1 MTLKL
6 HTVRNATA
14 GGAILLS
21 YALSAHAAAPEKLEE
36 IIVTASKR
44 TERLREV
51 AGSVVVETGAALEA
65 RGARDAE
72 DLVKTTPGV
81 IMNKLGPAER
91 SMLTIRGI
99 STVSFNNIVQGTA
112 GLYVEDVPFNDS
124 IFPASNP
131 DVAPFDLSR
140 IEVLKGPQGALY
152 GSMSL
157 GGAMRYLVN
166 NPDLSAVS
174 GSVLLNGESMTAG
187 GGGYSA
193 YGMVNVPIVKDRLA
207 VRAVAFKRS
216 DSGYI
221 DKPLVGQKD
230 VNDLDQEGGRV
241 LAAWQIA
248 PGWLVTG
255 LYQEQTTIAG
265 DGAEIF
271 DAGGTLDSPSDIAI
285 PPSRSKWKFANL
297 QLEGDLGR
305 GLTLSS
311 NTGWINKEFNLFGD
325 ATNALSVFPT
335 FFGFPPFPKV
345 TNQLPATTD
354 AWSQE
359 LRVSGTGER
368 VNWLVGAFY
377 QQIDF
382 NTKSLI
388 SVPGGPGA
396 TYAPI
401 AAFLFTQ
408 SSPGVFTDL
417 IVDFASPGR
426 SKESAVFADLDVRI
440 GEKWTLGVGARHTRT
455 KQAYTLLS
463 DIPLFGPP
471 AQSPLDRSESA
482 TTPKVSLKRTFG
494 GDSIWYASISRGFR
508 FGGVNDG
515 TPPQPY
521 KSDQLTNYETGLR
534 LTPMAAMA
542 LDLAV
547 FYVDW
552 KDSQIIALD
561 NAGASRI
568 INAGKIRI
576 TGLEA
581 ALNHQIGDFSWGAAA
596 TYTDAETREPFPS
609 LFAFNSTTVLDST
622 PAGARL
628 PGTPK
633 LQGSVNGA
641 YRFAGPFATNGRV
654 STVIA
659 YQGERVGSTIAIPVE
674 LPSFT
679 TVDLR
684 LAFDRGPVEVA
695 LFANNVFDERG
706 LVGADKP
713 SAAAPSL
720 YTVIRPRTIGASLRV
735 NF

>member
-1 MTLKL
+1 MTVQWY
-6 HTVRNATA
+6 TVPRATA
-14 GGAILLS
+14 WGAMLLIC
-21 YALSAHAAAPEKLEE
+21 AASVQAATPDTLEE
-36 IIVTASKR
+36 VVVTASKR
-44 TERLREV
+44 AEKLREV
-51 AGSVVVETGAALEA
+51 AGSVVVESGSALEA

-81 IMNKLGPAER
+81 ILNKLGAAER

-99 STVSFNNIVQGTA
+99 STVSFNNILQGTA

-131 DVAPFDLSR
+131 DVAPFDLDR
-140 IEVLKGPQGALY
+140 VEVLKGPQGALY

-157 GGAMRYLVN
+157 GGALRYLVRKPN
-166 NPDLSAVS
+166 LSEVS
-174 GSVLLNGESMTAG
+174 GSVLLNGESVNDG
-187 GGGYSA
+187 DSGYSA
-193 YGMVNVPIVKDRLA
+193 YGMLNLPIVKDRLA
-207 VRAVAFKRS
+207 VRAVAFKRN
-216 DSGYI
+216 DGGYI
-221 DKPLVGQKD
+221 DKPLIGAKD
-230 VNDLDQEGGRV
+230 VNDLDQKGGRV

-248 PGWLVTG
+248 PGWLLTG
-255 LYQEQTTIAG
+255 LYQEQTTVSG
-265 DGAEIF
+265 DGASIT
-271 DAGGTLDSPSDIAI
+271 DRGGKLDSPSNIAI
-285 PPSRSKWKFANL
+285 PPSRSKWKFGNL
-297 QLEGDLGR
+297 QLEGDLGH
-305 GLTLSS
+305 GLTLTS
-311 NTGWINKEFNLFGD
+311 NTGWINKDFKLFGD
-325 ATNALSVFPT
+325 VTNALSVFPT

-359 LRVSGTGER
+359 LRIAGAGER
-368 VNWLVGAFY
+368 VNWLIGAFY

-388 SVPGGPGA
+388 NVPGGPGA

-408 SSPGVFTDL
+408 SAPGVFTDL
-417 IVDFASPGR
+417 IVDFSSPGR
-426 SKESAVFADLDVRI
+426 SKESAVFADFDVRLDDR
-440 GEKWTLGVGARHTRT
+440 WSLGVGARYTKTR
-455 KQAYTLLS
+455 QNYQLLS

-471 AQSPLDRSESA
+471 SVSPLNRSESA
-482 TTPKVSLKRTFG
+482 TTPKLSLKRKFG
-494 GDSIWYASISRGFR
+494 ADSLWYASISRGFR

-515 TPPQPY
+515 APPQPY
-521 KSDQLTNYETGLR
+521 KSDKLTNYETGLR
-534 LTPMAAMA
+534 LTPTAGMA

-561 NAGASRI
+561 NAGGSRI

-581 ALNHQIGDFSWGAAA
+581 GLTQQIGPFNWAAAA
-596 TYTDAETREPFPS
+596 TYTDGKTREPFAS
-609 LFAFNSTTVLDST
+609 LFNFATNAPIAFT

-628 PGTPK
+628 PGTPRVQAS
-633 LQGSVNGA
+633 LNGA
-641 YRFAGPFATNGRV
+641 YQFAGPFASSGRV
-654 STVIA
+654 SSVVA
-659 YQGERVGSTIAIPVE
+659 FQGKRAGNTIAIPVD

-684 LAFDRGPVEVA
+684 LAFGRGPVEVA
-695 LFANNVFDERG
+695 LYANNVFDERG
-706 LVGADKP
+706 LVGANKP
-713 SAAAPSL
+713 SVVAPAL
-720 YTVIRPRTIGASLRV
+720 YTVIRPRTLGASLRI